1 MPKTKARKKGNARS
15 MASSASQRVATT
27 PVAQKQSLAQRAGAL
42 TQSSQ
47 SLLTAGVVALGC
59 WGFAFTFTFLTTDP
73 NRILFGGMAA
83 IIALMWS
90 ILFASRLQK
99 WQRSRQA

>member
-1 MPKTKARKKGNARS
+1 MPKTKARKKSRAS
-15 MASSASQRVATT
+15 SVASSASQNVAAT
-27 PVAQKQSLAQRAGAL
+27 PVAQKQSTAQRAGAL
-42 TQSSQ
+42 SPSSQ
-47 SLLTAGVVALGC
+47 SLLTAGVVTLGC
-59 WGFAFTFTFLTTDP
+59 WGFAFTFIFLTSDP
-73 NRILFGGMAA
+73 NRFLYGGMAA